1 MFRARAFSRWNN
13 ALQEE
18 FRQSQE
24 KLIIEHDRERKEERE
39 PARGVQTVTREA
51 VLSD

>member
-1 MFRARAFSRWNN
+1 MRWNN